1 MKIIAKLIVV
11 LTTVITMNLHVAIA
25 AEPQK
30 KSKSSFRRPASETW
44 GLWRVTGYDER
55 KLRAY
60 AVALP
65 DNWRQQAMKS
75 DGWLPVGQ
83 IVKIEHDPAGGV
95 IYGSAGIENGTGGDT
110 LSWQFM
116 PPISPEMC
124 GQGEWGVDCKNL
136 NRPSIPGRMVVEP
149 ELTRTRY
156 KGRDGNANA
165 KLWVDLAPRFYEL
178 TDEGK
183 YSNSLKVFSVGQNKL
198 LLSVI
203 YKLPVKLSNGNEKIE
218 VMTVLERLQ

>member
-1 MKIIAKLIVV
+1 MNMISKLLVV
-11 LTTVITMNLHVAIA
+11 LTTIVTMNLHLANA
-25 AEPQK
+25 SEPQK
-30 KSKSSFRRPASETW
+30 TSKTHFRRPASETW

-60 AVALP
+60 GVTLP
-65 DNWRQQAMKS
+65 NNWRQQAMKS

-124 GQGEWGVDCKNL
+124 GQGKWGVDCKNL
-136 NRPSIPGRMVVEP
+136 NRPSIPGRMIIEP

-165 KLWVDLAPRFYEL
+165 QLWADLAPRFYEL
-178 TDEGK
+178 TNEGD
-183 YSNSLKVFSVGQNKL
+183 YSNSLRVFSVSRNKL

-203 YKLPVKLSNGNEKIE
+203 YELPVKLSNGYDQIE
-218 VMTVLERLQ
+218 VMTVLERVK